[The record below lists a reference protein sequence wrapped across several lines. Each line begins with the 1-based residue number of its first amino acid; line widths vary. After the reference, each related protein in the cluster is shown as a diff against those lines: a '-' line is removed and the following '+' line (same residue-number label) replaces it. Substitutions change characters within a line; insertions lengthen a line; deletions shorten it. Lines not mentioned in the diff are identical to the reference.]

1 MQNFSREINFEKHSL
16 DREIIILP
24 SRLSVSSLIDNRY
37 SKLSLNILN
46 DDIEDFQYIEDIEN
60 VQEVQDRDNVQEGIE
75 NVQDTENVHCNKSTQ
90 NKRFSDIEDI
100 NKKRRKT
107 LKVYSNSTLLIITIF
122 KSKCCK

>member
-1 MQNFSREINFEKHSL
+1 M
-16 DREIIILP
+16 
-24 SRLSVSSLIDNRY
+24 SVSSLIDNRY

-90 NKRFSDIEDI
+90 NKRFSDIEG
-100 NKKRRKT
+100 NK
-107 LKVYSNSTLLIITIF
+107 NP
-122 KSKCCK
+122 